1 MRKRRRSGV
10 GWGRSSAP
18 RGKRRRTRMSILG
31 PQRGFLRRAGFYGR
45 FSGARGVR
53 GEHKFLDTQQI
64 IQQISNNGTILAGLN
79 HIAQGN
85 GESERTGRK
94 VTVRSLRIKGE
105 WHMPST
111 ATVADQ
117 DQRIRI
123 VVYCDKQTNGTVATI
138 PLIHSLAGT
147 VNINSFRSLANV
159 SRFNILYD
167 KTFNIPINA
176 LAASNDANVP
186 LIRGFRFNRTGL
198 NIPLEFDDSAP
209 DGSIATIRTN
219 NIGVYAISN
228 RANEPPEVTFI
239 ARIRYS
245 DN

>member
-1 MRKRRRSGV
+1 M
-10 GWGRSSAP
+10 A
-18 RGKRRRTRMSILG
+18 

-45 FSGARGVR
+45 FAGSRGGVR
-53 GEHKFLDTQQI
+53 PEHKFLDTQQLTTD
-64 IQQISNNGTILAGLN
+64 ISANGTILAGLN

-85 GESERTGRK
+85 GESERIGRK
-94 VTVRSLRIKGE
+94 VTVRSLRIKG
-105 WHMPST
+105 HYQFPST

-117 DQRIRI
+117 DQRLRI
-123 VVYCDKQTNGTVATI
+123 VVYCDKQTNGTVATV

-147 VNINSFRSLANV
+147 VNINSFRNLANV

-167 KTFNIPINA
+167 KFYDIRVEA
-176 LAASNDANVP
+176 VAASNDANVP
-186 LIRGFRFNRTGL
+186 MLRGFKFNLTGM
-198 NIPLEFDDSAP
+198 NIPLEFDETAT

-219 NIGVYAISN
+219 NIGVYAIAARPMESPN
-228 RANEPPEVTFI
+228 ITFI